1 MSLNYIFVYG
11 MIIINCKLYSRI
23 YYLGYKLNR
32 LFVLDKLFIC
42 ERIIYCLLYICVQ
55 YIVCKLQKFINKP
68 LQLFAAPWAA
78 ARKSL
83 FPHKI
88 YSRPCLLLERNISLC
103 MSMLIIPLYT
113 KYTPGLVFFLREI
126 FLFACPCLSF
136 LFIQKNIPGL
146 VFFSKKYFFSHDFVI
161 HSFKYIIY
169 SQPCLLF
176 EENISLSISSVFRC
190 FVCFSRKYFF
200 LHNLVVWQSWI
211 LMPHWQLYYIHLA
224 RR

>member
-88 YSRPCLLLERNISLC
+88 YSRPCLLLERNISPC
-103 MSMLIIPLYT
+103 MSMLIIPFYT
-113 KYTPGLVFFLREI
+113 KY
-126 FLFACPCLSF
+126 
-136 LFIQKNIPGL
+136 IPGL
-146 VFFSKKYFFSHDFVI
+146 VFFSRKYFFSHDFVI
-161 HSFKYIIY
+161 HSFKYMIY

-200 LHNLVVWQSWI
+200 LHNLHSFEYKI
-211 LMPHWQLYYIHLA
+211 YYRPCLLF
-224 RR
+224 